1 MASTT
6 HTLRSTDLVIEDLVE
21 ENVRL
26 WDYVAALK
34 DELATLTT
42 ENARLRSEIRT
53 RREMFSV
60 AVEQLAVVEARERT
74 RVKARAM
81 STCKTPRLDPMD
93 LRCASCGATNIAGAS
108 PQITQEDDG
117 TIDCSVCGWHTS
129 DVRRIS

>member
-1 MASTT
+1 MANTI
-6 HTLRSTDLVIEDLVE
+6 HTRRSTDLVIEDLVE

-26 WDYVAALK
+26 WDYVTVLK
-34 DELATLTT
+34 DELARLTT
-42 ENARLRSEIRT
+42 QNAHLRSEVST

-60 AVEQLAVVEARERT
+60 AVEHLAVVAARERT

-81 STCKTPRLDPMD
+81 SACRTPRLDPMD

-108 PQITQEDDG
+108 PQVTQEDDG